1 MTDTT
6 PIDAAAEAVAP
17 ASRRLLSRPTFGG
30 LAVGLSFWWASLSP
44 TLMPRTW
51 VTQAAMS
58 ALSFAVGIAVG
69 TLLSHLV
76 HRGLDHY
83 GKAPSATFEQRAWQ
97 VLAGVGL
104 VALVAGGLLWP
115 RWQNDQNDLV
125 TLGHISR
132 AVAVPMLALTLVL
145 TVVLAVIG
153 RLVGSGVGAVN
164 RFNQRHL
171 PGLLAVPTTVVL
183 VILVVVLLGRNVLV
197 DAFVSS
203 TSAAFAT
210 VDDTTEDGV
219 VPPSAATSSGSPD
232 SLIPWDT
239 LGQQGRTFVARA
251 TTAERLREFHGADAE
266 VQAPVRV
273 YAGLR
278 SADSTEERAELAV
291 RDLERAGGFE
301 RAVLVVTTVT
311 GTGWVDPDA
320 AIAVEQ
326 LYAGDSAIVGMQ
338 YSYLPSWIAT
348 LVDDGKAAEAG
359 AALFNAVH
367 ARWSELPAGQRPKL
381 VAYGVSLG
389 SYGAEAAFA
398 GPDAA
403 TSIANMVARTDGVL
417 LAGPTADNP
426 VYQQIVAGRDA
437 GSPAWQPV
445 FDGGESVRFQL
456 RDPDVTEPEGEWQEP
471 RIVYLSH
478 PSDPVTFAALDTFWS
493 RPEWM
498 EHPRGFDVPDRGRW
512 FPIVT
517 GIQSVFDLMAGFAAP
532 PGFGH
537 DYRLDYVRGF
547 AAIVPPDG
555 WTDADTTALESFL
568 TGG

>member
-6 PIDAAAEAVAP
+6 PHDGAAARTTAAR
-17 ASRRLLSRPTFGG
+17 RRLLSRPTFGG
-30 LAVGLSFWWASLSP
+30 LAAGLVFWWASLSP

-58 ALSFAVGIAVG
+58 ALSLAIGIALG
-69 TLLSHLV
+69 TLLSHVV

-83 GKAPSATFEQRAWQ
+83 GKEPSAALEQRAWQ
-97 VLAGVGL
+97 VLAVLGL
-104 VALVAGGLLWP
+104 IAVVAGGFLWP
-115 RWQNDQNDLV
+115 SWQNDQRDLV
-125 TLGHISR
+125 SLEPISG
-132 AVAVPMLALTLVL
+132 VASVPMLVLTLVL
-145 TVVLAVIG
+145 TVVLVVLG
-153 RLVGSGVGAVN
+153 RLIGKGVGAVN
-164 RFNQRHL
+164 RFNHRHL

-183 VILVVVLLGRNVLV
+183 VLLVVVLLGRDVLV

-203 TSAAFAT
+203 TNSAFGT
-210 VDDTTEDGV
+210 VDDTTADGV
-219 VPPSAATSSGSPD
+219 EPPAAATSSGSPD
-232 SLIPWDT
+232 SLIAWDT
-239 LGQQGRTFVARA
+239 LGREGRTFVAQA
-251 TTAERLREFHGADAE
+251 TTLDRLREFHGADADVRE
-266 VQAPVRV
+266 PVRI

-278 SADSTEERAELAV
+278 SADTTEERAELAV

-320 AIAVEQ
+320 AIAIEQ
-326 LYAGDSAIVGMQ
+326 LYAGDTAMVGLQ

-348 LVDDGKAAEAG
+348 FVDDGKAAEAG

-367 ARWSELPAGQRPKL
+367 ARWSELPAAQRPEL
-381 VAYGVSLG
+381 IAYGVSLG

-403 TSIANMVARTDGVL
+403 TSVANMVARTDGVL

-426 VYQQIVAGRDA
+426 IYQQLVADRDA
-437 GSPAWQPV
+437 GSPVWQPI
-445 FDGGESVRFQL
+445 FDGGVSVRFQT
-456 RDPDVTEPEGEWQEP
+456 RDLEAAGPEGEWQEP

-478 PSDPVTFAALDTFWS
+478 PSDPVTYAAPDSFWS

-498 EHPRGFDVPDRGRW
+498 DHPRGYDVPDRGGW

-517 GIQSVFDLMAGFAAP
+517 GIQGVFDLMAGFAAP

-547 AAIVPPDG
+547 ASILPPAG
-555 WTDADTTALESFL
+555 WTDADTTRLEQFL
-568 TGG
+568 TGS